1 MPAARNDI
9 REALARSLTELVELH
24 SPSGVESAV
33 DAYLM
38 KRLGEIGRP
47 VKDGAGN
54 IVLRVEGREPGP
66 LRAVLAHKDEIG
78 GIVKRV
84 NDKGQLA
91 VVKLGGSFP
100 WVWGEGPV
108 DVLGR
113 HTSVPGVLSFGSRHV
128 SDESDHKRELEH
140 AVRWQDAWVETKLD
154 RAALADAGVRPGVR
168 IVPSAARKRPVRLGH
183 DGEYIG
189 CYTIDDKGAV
199 AGLLEL
205 AARLRAPR
213 HPVELVFSARE
224 EIGCHGAKW
233 YAGRTA
239 AEAAVAFEVTPV
251 AEEYAIEA
259 GPDPVLIAADSNGP
273 LDDSLTAELDDA
285 GAAAGIR
292 MRHAVVS
299 NFGSDATAAISQ
311 GLIAR
316 TACLAFATENT
327 HGFEI
332 AHLGG
337 IAACVDVLERWLAG

>member
-140 AVRWQDAWVETKLD
+140 AVRWQDAWVE
-154 RAALADAGVRPGVR
+154 
-168 IVPSAARKRPVRLGH
+168 
-183 DGEYIG
+183 
-189 CYTIDDKGAV
+189 
-199 AGLLEL
+199 
-205 AARLRAPR
+205 
-213 HPVELVFSARE
+213 
-224 EIGCHGAKW
+224 
-233 YAGRTA
+233 
-239 AEAAVAFEVTPV
+239 
-251 AEEYAIEA
+251 
-259 GPDPVLIAADSNGP
+259 
-273 LDDSLTAELDDA
+273 
-285 GAAAGIR
+285 
-292 MRHAVVS
+292 
-299 NFGSDATAAISQ
+299 
-311 GLIAR
+311 
-316 TACLAFATENT
+316 
-327 HGFEI
+327 
-332 AHLGG
+332 
-337 IAACVDVLERWLAG
+337 